1 MDFWPQSALSGRL
14 LIIQFNRTVLKH
26 FDLGPLYIGK
36 VTTQRAFVYVGY
48 IYQYLTILENN
59 KVVKYL
65 LIYLIVKNPQYGNTD
80 DIFI

>member
-1 MDFWPQSALSGRL
+1 M
-14 LIIQFNRTVLKH
+14 
-26 FDLGPLYIGK
+26 
-36 VTTQRAFVYVGY
+36 GY

-65 LIYLIVKNPQYGNTD
+65 LIYLIMKNPQYGNTD